1 MFSHDKVPYD
11 IPQPNNM
18 GVVRY
23 ALALGVLIAH
33 FNEFGGGNI
42 WWPISSY
49 NAVGGFFALSGFLMI
64 GSWLRHPDLKSY
76 IQSRARRI
84 LPAYWSVVLFFA
96 IALYPFSTA
105 DDYFTS
111 SGFWKYLGSNLS
123 FLNFL
128 HPDLPGVFST
138 LKMSA
143 VNGSLWTMKV
153 EWFLYLSL
161 PFVAWFL
168 VRYRRHPGLILSA
181 VYFLSVIYRLA
192 FYYLY
197 LHTGKEI
204 YEILSR
210 QFLGQMM
217 FFYTGVF
224 VYYYFRLFIR
234 HRYLILSACL
244 ILTCFGYPYMWM
256 RFMIEP
262 AVISALVIW
271 FSMVG
276 RWGVWFGRHDNISYN
291 IYLIHFPIVQLS
303 AMYAATDHLGSAA
316 AFAIVLGVTVILSFL
331 LNRFVERR
339 FSHLRRR

>member
-1 MFSHDKVPYD
+1 MILPDKVPYD

-23 ALALGVLIAH
+23 VLALGVLIAH
-33 FNEFGGGNI
+33 FNEFGGGDI
-42 WWPISSY
+42 RWPVSSY

-64 GSWLRHPDLKSY
+64 GSWLRHPDLKRY
-76 IQSRARRI
+76 IISRARRI

-96 IALYPFSTA
+96 IALFPFSTA
-105 DDYFTS
+105 DCYFTS
-111 SGFWKYLGSNLS
+111 SGFWKYLGANLT

-128 HPDLPGVFST
+128 HPDLPGVFTT
-138 LKMSA
+138 LEVGA

-153 EWFLYLSL
+153 EWFLYFSL
-161 PFVAWFL
+161 PLVAWLL
-168 VRYRRHPGLILSA
+168 VRYRQRPGLVLTA
-181 VYFLSVIYRLA
+181 VYFLSVLYRLA

-197 LHTGKEI
+197 MHTGKDI

-217 FFYTGVF
+217 YFYSGVF
-224 VYYYFRLFIR
+224 IYYYFSRFM
-234 HRYLILSACL
+234 RYRYWIIAACL
-244 ILTCFGYPYMWM
+244 VLTAIGYPYMWV
-256 RFMIEP
+256 RILVEP

-276 RWGVWFGRHDNISYN
+276 RWGIWLGRHDNISYN

-303 AMYAATDHLGSAA
+303 ATYAAADRFGPAA
-316 AFAIVLGVTVILSFL
+316 AFLIVLTVTVVLSFL

-339 FSHLRRR
+339 FSLHRHK